1 MRLLFVCTLLIA
13 ASIVD
18 GRIAPM
24 HKARAE
30 DKIDGSYF
38 VVFQD
43 GVDVQQGIADIRSYL
58 EARFIPTG
66 VVKRQF
72 NLVFKGFTGTF
83 SDITIQTIRRLPF
96 IKFVEE
102 DQIMRVMSVDSWGL
116 DRIDDRELASM
127 DGEYSPH
134 YNGTGVTVYVIDT
147 GVLTTHVDFEGRAL
161 HGRDMVDDDDIST
174 DCNGH
179 GTHCSGTVAGK
190 RYGVAKKA
198 NIVGVRV
205 LGCLG
210 FGSNEDVVGGMEW
223 ALGDSPGKVAVASMS
238 LGGGPSLATDNAVAA
253 LAAGNVF
260 ITVAAGND
268 DGDAC
273 LGSPARATDAMT
285 VGATDDT
292 DNIASFSN
300 YGMCVNIFAP
310 GVAITSSWIG
320 SSDDAIN
327 TISGTSMACPHVA
340 GAAALIREQSPS
352 ATVPEVI
359 ATLYD
364 NGTPDCIIGLDDGF
378 TINVLLH
385 VHKKFEV

>member
-1 MRLLFVCTLLIA
+1 MRANLILCILAGFVALSFAT
-13 ASIVD
+13 
-18 GRIAPM
+18 IAPLYRVNERIQGRYLVTL
-24 HKARAE
+24 KERVSLKDAAE
-30 DKIDGSYF
+30 DISSAF
-38 VVFQD
+38 SVFQFKSGKILKFVKLINTLSVELSD
-43 GVDVQQGIADIRSYL
+43 DALDYVRSL
-58 EARFIPTG
+58 DS
-66 VVKRQF
+66 V
-72 NLVFKGFTGTF
+72 L
-83 SDITIQTIRRLPF
+83 
-96 IKFVEE
+96 FVEE
-102 DQIMRVMSVDSWGL
+102 DGVMKTMAVESWGL
-116 DRIDDRELASM
+116 DRIDQRNLPM
-127 DGEYSPH
+127 DGTYATH
-134 YNGTGVTVYVIDT
+134 DNGTGVTVYVIDT

-385 VHKKFEV
+385 VHKK